1 MLTKPGKFCWTI
13 LIPKWLTTEPGGSKE
28 ILPDQWFPTLAG
40 LTLYRY
46 PSITLWDP
54 DVHLGC
60 NQSVKTSKRWAK
72 DSYGQQRLKTI
83 AAFGS
88 RPWISTARPLR
99 LQPEKLSFCL
109 CDKLSLY
116 LRLILQT
123 GFLRFKK
130 ELSLVWQK
138 PTWHCKA
145 IILQLKINL
154 KKKLKWSLSYRRRK
168 TSIIY

>member
-1 MLTKPGKFCWTI
+1 MFLSYTVQNQNSKQFTFTVLSSRTFYHYRKFCWTI
-13 LIPKWLTTEPGGSKE
+13 LIPKWLTTEPWGSKE
-28 ILPDQWFPTLAG
+28 ILPDQWFPALAG
-40 LTLYRY
+40 LTLYRH

-60 NQSVKTSKRWAK
+60 NQGVKTSKRWAK

-88 RPWISTARPLR
+88 RPWISTARPMR
-99 LQPEKLSFCL
+99 LQPEQLSFCL

-123 GFLRFKK
+123 GFLT
-130 ELSLVWQK
+130 LQK
-138 PTWHCKA
+138 IVKFGTA
-145 IILQLKINL
+145 ETNMTL
-154 KKKLKWSLSYRRRK
+154 
-168 TSIIY
+168 